1 MTAWLHTAEQVRALE
16 AALQSR
22 HGIDPATLMARAGAA
37 LFRHLR
43 AAWPQARSVLVAA
56 GGGNNGGDGYELALR
71 LRRAGIEVAVVALA
85 PSRAPVAQA
94 AAARWQQA
102 GGALSTWTPG
112 TALPDADLVVDAVFG
127 IGLARA
133 PDAAASALIEAINGH
148 PAPVLAVDVAS
159 GIDADRGSA
168 PGACVQAQRTVSLLA
183 RKRGL
188 YTGAAQDRCGRLAF
202 DDLDCTALLPSPSSA
217 AGCALLD
224 GADLQA
230 ALKPRRRGA
239 HKGDHGFA
247 LVVGGDE
254 GMSGAVRLAGHAAL
268 RAGAGWVALAT
279 RAGHAAT
286 VALERAELMVHGI
299 EDAPA
304 LAPLLARADA
314 VAIGPGLGQGRWAQ
328 ALLAAALEV
337 PAPLVLDADAL
348 NLLARAPCALAAER
362 ILTPHPGEAARL
374 LGLADADAV
383 EADRFG
389 AARTL
394 ARRYAA
400 VVVLKGAGTVV
411 DDGLRTWVCPYGNPG
426 MASAGMG
433 DALTGII
440 VALLAQGLPAAVAA
454 PTGVLVHALAGD
466 AAAVAGERGL
476 LAGDLIAQ
484 LRGVLA
490 Q

>member
-1 MTAWLHTAEQVRALE
+1 MDVPLHTAGQVRALE
-16 AALQSR
+16 AALQDR
-22 HGIDPATLMARAGAA
+22 HGIGPALLMARAGAV

-43 AAWPQARSVLVAA
+43 AAWPQARRVLVVA
-56 GGGNNGGDGYELALR
+56 GPGNNGGDGYELALR
-71 LRRAGIEVAVVALA
+71 LHQAGIAAVVLALA
-85 PSRAPVAQA
+85 ASRTPVAQA
-94 AAARWQQA
+94 AAARWRQA
-102 GGALSTWTPG
+102 GGTVLAWTPEQ
-112 TALPDADLVVDAVFG
+112 ALPDADLVVDALFG

-133 PDAAASALIEAINGH
+133 PEADAARLIEAINGH
-148 PAPVLAVDVAS
+148 RAPVLAVDVAS

-168 PGACVQAQRTVSLLA
+168 PGVCVRAQRTVSLLA

-188 YTGAAQDRCGRLAF
+188 YTGPALGYGGQVGF
-202 DDLDCTALLPSPSSA
+202 DDLDCGALAPA
-217 AGCALLD
+217 ADASGCALLQV
-224 GADLQA
+224 ADLRT
-230 ALKPRRRGA
+230 ALPPRERTA

-268 RAGAGWVALAT
+268 RTGAGWVALAT
-279 RAGHAAT
+279 RAGHADT

-328 ALLAAALEV
+328 ALLAAALDV
-337 PAPLVLDADAL
+337 AVPLVLDADAL
-348 NLLARAPCALAAER
+348 NLLALAPRPLAAHR

-374 LGLADADAV
+374 LGLADAGQV
-383 EADRFG
+383 EADRFA

-394 ARRYAA
+394 AQRFSA
-400 VVVLKGAGTVV
+400 VIVLKGAGTVV
-411 DDGLRTWVCPYGNPG
+411 DDGERTWVCPGGNPG

-440 VALLAQGLPAAVAA
+440 LALLAQGLAPAAAA
-454 PTGVLVHALAGD
+454 CAGVLVHALAGD
-466 AAAVAGERGL
+466 AAAAGGERGL